1 MGTDCEWLTAEARLS
16 AMRHCAAEEGIPLH
30 ATLALTH
37 RCNFRCVH
45 CYVLPNAAS
54 PATELST
61 EDWLALAQEAA
72 DAGCFSI
79 LLTGGEP
86 LLREDFKEIYLG
98 IRKMGIHVMLF
109 TNASRV
115 DSSVIH
121 TLQAAPP
128 RLIEVTLYGA
138 TPETYEAVTGQ
149 ADGFEK
155 AMRGIS
161 LLRKAG
167 LPVRL
172 KTVLMQPTL
181 HEFEALRALADGDDL
196 PLRYDAMIQPRFPG
210 DTAMERLRIPPEE
223 VAELEARL
231 IPELAGQWKQQRER
245 QASQIDANSTLLY
258 ACAAGA
264 ISFYVSAEGILQ
276 PCVSAVRYG
285 IRYKRG
291 DLLKAFRE
299 SRRAVRSIP
308 APVPYECA
316 ACDDRIFCGSC
327 PPIAELD
334 CGDESGKCRYA
345 CELAHERG
353 NRSRLPF
360 KASVSLPQ

>member
-16 AMRHCAAEEGIPLH
+16 AMRHRAADEGIPLH

-45 CYVLPNAAS
+45 CYVLPNAKA
-54 PATELST
+54 PETELST

-86 LLREDFKEIYLG
+86 LLREDFADIYLG
-98 IRKMGIHVMLF
+98 IRKMGVHVMLF

-115 DSSVIH
+115 DERVIEI
-121 TLQAAPP
+121 LQAAPP

-138 TPETYEAVTGQ
+138 TPETVEAVTGHP
-149 ADGFEK
+149 DGFK
-155 AMRGIS
+155 NAVRGVA

-172 KTVLMQPTL
+172 KTVLMQPNR
-181 HEFEALRALADGDDL
+181 HEFETLRNLAAGDDL
-196 PLRYDAMIQPRFPG
+196 PLRYDAMIQPRFSG
-210 DTAMERLRIPPEE
+210 DTEIERLRIPPAE
-223 VAELEARL
+223 VAEMEARL
-231 IPELAGQWKQQRER
+231 IPELAGQWKQQQER
-245 QASQIDANSTLLY
+245 QSAQVDHSATNLY

-264 ISFYVSAEGILQ
+264 ISFYVSADGMVQ
-276 PCVSAVRYG
+276 PCVSAVRHG
-285 IRYKRG
+285 VRYERG

-299 SRRAVRSIP
+299 GRQAVRSIP
-308 APVPYECA
+308 VPVNYECA
-316 ACDDRIFCGSC
+316 ACDDRVFCGSC
-327 PPIAELD
+327 PPVAELD
-334 CGDESGKCRYA
+334 CGDECGKCAYA
-345 CELAHERG
+345 CALAHERG
-353 NRSRLPF
+353 RRSH
-360 KASVSLPQ
+360 S